1 MAFATVV
8 TELDVDPSVDNGPTA
23 DDRLGYVTE
32 VLRASGAAEAPPM
45 STDLLIQ
52 LVLSEI
58 RREPP
63 PLD

>member
-1 MAFATVV
+1 MVV
-8 TELDVDPSVDNGPTA
+8 TELDIDSRVAAGPTA

-32 VLRASGAAEAPPM
+32 VLRASSAAEAPPM

-63 PLD
+63 PPD